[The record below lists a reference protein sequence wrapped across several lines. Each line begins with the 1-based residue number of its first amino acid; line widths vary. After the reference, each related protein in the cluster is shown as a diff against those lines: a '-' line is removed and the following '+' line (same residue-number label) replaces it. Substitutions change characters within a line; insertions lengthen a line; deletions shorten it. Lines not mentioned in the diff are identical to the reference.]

1 MTHASELN
9 KSISDMLAALGRST
23 VDGDA
28 GQSTEPSTDVRGVG
42 EAADGK
48 IRVVAV
54 PGGEV
59 ESVWIDPRLMRTPS
73 ETLAEEIRLA
83 TNAALADLRAALA
96 GALPAPDTTA
106 VLAQLQ
112 EVQRTA
118 VPQLQGFIDA
128 LTGVQE
134 RLANGRRP

>member
-1 MTHASELN
+1 MTHPSELN
-9 KSISDMLAALGRST
+9 RSISDMLAALGRST
-23 VDGDA
+23 VDGPGA
-28 GQSTEPSTDVRGVG
+28 APEPSADVRGVG
-42 EAADGK
+42 EAADGMV
-48 IRVVAV
+48 RVVAV

-59 ESVWIDPRLMRTPS
+59 ESLWIDPRLMRTPS

-83 TNAALADLRAALA
+83 TNAALADLRTALA
-96 GALPAPDTTA
+96 GAVTPPDTAA

-128 LTGVQE
+128 LTDVQE
-134 RLANGRRP
+134 RLASGRRP